1 LGLSTAYRKINGHVA
16 FTAPEIQACLKL
28 LDLDAETASRIFLP
42 PICRK
47 RHMKDNELNLARE
60 RVMADRILA
69 DAKAFYKDD
78 ENLRAFEAW
87 MKLREEQEK

>member
-1 LGLSTAYRKINGHVA
+1 
-16 FTAPEIQACLKL
+16 
-28 LDLDAETASRIFLP
+28 
-42 PICRK
+42 
-47 RHMKDNELNLARE
+47 MKDNELNLARE